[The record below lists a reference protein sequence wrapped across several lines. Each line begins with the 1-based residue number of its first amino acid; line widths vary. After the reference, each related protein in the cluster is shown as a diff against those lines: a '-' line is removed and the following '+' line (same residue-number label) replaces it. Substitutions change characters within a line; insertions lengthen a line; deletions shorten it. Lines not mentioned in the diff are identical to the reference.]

1 VLIGLA
7 FQLTQHKLVAM
18 VLEIQKGMLVA
29 LHTGR
34 LKDAGRLRPEQI
46 RFGKAR
52 QRPHRHRHLPPSPNH
67 PRRQRHHPRP
77 LAPASRQQ
85 PRQRAHLRGH
95 DEIHTLIMVRA
106 ITGMPAFEVRS

>member
-1 VLIGLA
+1 
-7 FQLTQHKLVAM
+7 M

-46 RFGKAR
+46 RFGKLDNVRTAIAICRQAR
-52 QRPHRHRHLPPSPNH
+52 TILGGNGITLAHSPL
-67 PRRQRHHPRP
+67 RRANNLDSVRTYE
-77 LAPASRQQ
+77 
-85 PRQRAHLRGH
+85 GT

-106 ITGMPAFEVRS
+106 TTGMPAFEVRS